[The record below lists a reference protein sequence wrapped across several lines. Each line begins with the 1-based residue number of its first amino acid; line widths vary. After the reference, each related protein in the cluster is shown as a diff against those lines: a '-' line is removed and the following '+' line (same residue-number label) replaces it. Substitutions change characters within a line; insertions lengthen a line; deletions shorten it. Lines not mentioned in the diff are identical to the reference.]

1 MTVLKREAVIP
12 FQGGHISIRNAF
24 DYPERDQAGNPTGAT
39 LKARAG
45 VFINLPK
52 QSAIDLSGIELDS
65 ILAADICKR
74 IKAHKLAQSILK
86 ENDETANQGLS
97 G

>member
-12 FQGGHISIRNAF
+12 FQGGIITIRNAF
-24 DYPERDQAGNPTGAT
+24 DYPERDQAGNPTGNT

-52 QSAIDLSGIELDS
+52 QPAIDISGCELDT
-65 ILAADICKR
+65 ILAAAICKR
-74 IKAHKLAQSILK
+74 IKDNRLAQSILK
-86 ENDETANQGLS
+86 ENDEAALAGLN